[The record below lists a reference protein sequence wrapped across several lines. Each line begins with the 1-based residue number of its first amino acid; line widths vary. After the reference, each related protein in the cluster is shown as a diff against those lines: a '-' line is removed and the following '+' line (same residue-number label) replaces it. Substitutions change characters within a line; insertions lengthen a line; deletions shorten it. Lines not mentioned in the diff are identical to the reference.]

1 MVVIQL
7 PIVFVL
13 MCGMI
18 AESGVVFSVGK
29 AINMLI
35 ISPWYGNSIMLYHS
49 SFGVLVVPKKKRIE
63 MSHNS
68 HSLKS
73 IFRYLQLLESTR
85 KPVPTPQKLILASQ
99 TACLPAR
106 QSFNKWYGKRC
117 YLEKKP
123 N

>member
-18 AESGVVFSVGK
+18 AERGVVFSVGK

-49 SFGVLVVPKKKRIE
+49 SFGVLVVPKMNRDNE
-63 MSHNS
+63 
-68 HSLKS
+68 
-73 IFRYLQLLESTR
+73 
-85 KPVPTPQKLILASQ
+85 P
-99 TACLPAR
+99 
-106 QSFNKWYGKRC
+106 SF
-117 YLEKKP
+117 P
-123 N
+123 